1 MLDSVIEIEPDV
13 PIMYIAA
20 LAITIVIVI
29 LIIILVAYRRR
40 HFYAEMET
48 WQDSYSA
55 IRPPTVALHKG
66 EFLLNK

>member
-1 MLDSVIEIEPDV
+1 MIDRAIEVEPDV
-13 PIMYIAA
+13 PIIYIVS

-29 LIIILVAYRRR
+29 LIIILGAYRRQR
-40 HFYAEMET
+40 FYTEMQS

-55 IRPPTVALHKG
+55 IRPPAVEPHKG